1 MGEAGAFLII
11 WHPPVGNAVLGVPRS
26 RTLGFGSRRANP
38 QPLPFRRQTLRQTPT
53 LGEFANVL
61 RIRPTSFHVVGA
73 AARKGQ
79 ALSLQEDG
87 CGFAGGLYGSWVLL
101 RGVPGRHA
109 LQPGRFGFAGGGVMP
124 LAGAAG
130 DVEDAIP
137 YRGAA
142 VDSPKGVLCRRCCC
156 AERRGRRSLP
166 GGCGFAGGG
175 RKPSAGAAGDVG
187 DAIPYGGC
195 ADSPEVGPG
204 RGCCCAEGASPF
216 PTTGVG
222 ADSPG
227 VCKTGG
233 LLRGVPGSARPTG
246 VVRIRPAMF
255 CVVGVCRAGTR
266 PSWFCPGRL

>member
-1 MGEAGAFLII
+1 M
-11 WHPPVGNAVLGVPRS
+11 
-26 RTLGFGSRRANP
+26 
-38 QPLPFRRQTLRQTPT
+38 
-53 LGEFANVL
+53 
-61 RIRPTSFHVVGA
+61 
-73 AARKGQ
+73 
-79 ALSLQEDG
+79 
-87 CGFAGGLYGSWVLL
+87 SWVLL
-101 RGVPGRHA
+101 RGKGKPFPYRRTDADSPGA
-109 LQPGRFGFAGGGVMP
+109 CTGRGCCCAACRVGTPYNRAGSDSPGGGVMP

-204 RGCCCAEGASPF
+204 RGCCCVEGASPF

-222 ADSPG
+222 TDSPG